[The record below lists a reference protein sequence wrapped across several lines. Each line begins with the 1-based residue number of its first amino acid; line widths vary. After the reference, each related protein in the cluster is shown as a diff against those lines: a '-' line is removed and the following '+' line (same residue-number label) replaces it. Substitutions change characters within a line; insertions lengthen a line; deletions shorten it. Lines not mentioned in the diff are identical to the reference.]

1 MLLYN
6 SNLPLFNIVSRSPL
20 ILVPFPRLIADCVQ
34 LVVVVPDPRS
44 LIALDSFPVPVP
56 VLIPIPVPVS
66 LGAGSSRGS
75 DGLEQFISL
84 TGHLTRARGG

>member
-1 MLLYN
+1 MI
-6 SNLPLFNIVSRSPL
+6 F
-20 ILVPFPRLIADCVQ
+20 VPFSRLIADCVQ
-34 LVVVVPDPRS
+34 LVVVVPGPRS
-44 LIALDSFPVPVP
+44 LIALDSVPVP

-66 LGAGSSRGS
+66 LGPGSSCGS